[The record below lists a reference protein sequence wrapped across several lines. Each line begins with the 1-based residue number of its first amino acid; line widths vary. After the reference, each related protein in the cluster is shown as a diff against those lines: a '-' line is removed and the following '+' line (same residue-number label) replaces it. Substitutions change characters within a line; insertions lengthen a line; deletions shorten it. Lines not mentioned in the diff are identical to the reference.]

1 MAASSAL
8 LSSPPALTLILKRK
22 PRNFINAHH
31 SFSPSNH
38 PIFGFP
44 STQISTRTLNSGNSS
59 SAASLKPIRNWR
71 FSAVN
76 GNYLLSEVTTEENL
90 QEVVST
96 TDDGVSTV
104 ISALL
109 FFAFVGLAILTVGVI
124 YIAVTDF
131 LQKRERDKF
140 EKEEAARKK
149 RTGKKSKIGARSKAG
164 PRGFGQ
170 KIEEFDDDDDAE

>member
-8 LSSPPALTLILKRK
+8 LSSPPALSLILKRK
-22 PRNFINAHH
+22 PPVQWLRVVR
-31 SFSPSNH
+31 FSPSNN

-44 STQISTRTLNSGNSS
+44 STHISRKILNSGNSS
-59 SAASLKPIRNWR
+59 SAVSLKPIRNWR

-76 GNYLLSEVTTEENL
+76 GNYLLSEVTPEENL

-96 TDDGVSTV
+96 SDDGVSTV

-109 FFAFVGLAILTVGVI
+109 FIAFIGLAILTIGVI

-149 RTGKKSKIGARSKAG
+149 KSGKKGKIGARSRAG

-170 KIEEFDDDDDAE
+170 KIEEFDDDNGAD